1 MEIFQRP
8 SFIRS
13 FRGIR
18 ESETLEEY
26 LNRKVAFLR
35 TICSNGGMNKGRD
48 LIYFSKNREKSSTTV
63 FTVFLEGDFY
73 YISRNLAR
81 KKLNTINFQ
90 RNILGVQ

>member
-1 MEIFQRP
+1 MEYYSSMDGSNFSRNFWNESFQRDAENYTFFEIFWIMEIFQRP

-35 TICSNGGMNKGRD
+35 TIAFEWRD
-48 LIYFSKNREKSSTTV
+48 E
-63 FTVFLEGDFY
+63 
-73 YISRNLAR
+73 
-81 KKLNTINFQ
+81 
-90 RNILGVQ
+90 